1 MDSRRFELQQDLD
14 DLDRLIGS
22 ATRDHS
28 KQILVAERLRVMN
41 ELNSLPQPKKV
52 EKENVKV
59 EVGEREER
67 VWKAIDKFAWEQT
80 DDEVKIYV
88 TCLDAFKNHPKDKL
102 VLENT
107 ETSVGVSIID
117 FNGFNYRLKFP
128 KLCKDI
134 KGARTTIKSN
144 GFSLTLKKKDR
155 GHWDSV
161 TPKKSLINKDDNE
174 ESKDTDAGDSLMKM
188 MKNLYEEGDDDM
200 KRTIAEAWSKSK
212 DKTPV

>member
-14 DLDRLIGS
+14 
-22 ATRDHS
+22 
-28 KQILVAERLRVMN
+28 
-41 ELNSLPQPKKV
+41 
-52 EKENVKV
+52 
-59 EVGEREER
+59 
-67 VWKAIDKFAWEQT
+67 
-80 DDEVKIYV
+80 
-88 TCLDAFKNHPKDKL
+88 
-102 VLENT
+102 VLESTDN
-107 ETSVGVSIID
+107 SVCVSVID

-128 KLCKDI
+128 KLGKDI
-134 KGARTTIKSN
+134 KGARTTVKSN

-161 TPKKSLINKDDNE
+161 TPKKALINKDDNE
-174 ESKDTDAGDSLMKM
+174 ESKDTEAGDSLMKM